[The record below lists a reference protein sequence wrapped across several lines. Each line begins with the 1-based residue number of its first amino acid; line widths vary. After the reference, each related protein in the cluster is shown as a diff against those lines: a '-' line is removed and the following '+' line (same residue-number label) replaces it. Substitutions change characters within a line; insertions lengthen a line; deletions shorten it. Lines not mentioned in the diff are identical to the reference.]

1 MSIEGELEDLDLGEL
16 VEISALEV
24 DDMIDFARYN
34 EVEVLGSIASS
45 DFFEKLACVDENGNS
60 LLHMAAAN
68 GHTAS
73 IQVLMTCT
81 AVIKL
86 LNSQNSEG
94 NTPLHWAALNGQS
107 EAVKVLL
114 GAGADMTLE
123 NAFKRNAF
131 DEAVEREKF
140 EVTSVIIEF
149 MEKNKKTEE
158 AEESVVDIPADVV
171 VESQ

>member
-1 MSIEGELEDLDLGEL
+1 MELDDLVLDEM
-16 VEISALEV
+16 VEISALTME
-24 DDMIDFARYN
+24 DLIDFARYN
-34 EVEVLGSIASS
+34 EAEVLESIATCEFS
-45 DFFEKLACVDENGNS
+45 EKLAGVDENGNS

-73 IQVLMTCT
+73 IQVLLACT
-81 AVIKL
+81 SSLKL
-86 LNSQNSEG
+86 LNAQNCEG

-114 GAGADMTLE
+114 EAGSDSTLE

-131 DEAVEREKF
+131 DEAVAREKF

-149 MEKNKKTEE
+149 MEKNKKTSTDAESEVEE
-158 AEESVVDIPADVV
+158 TALEA
-171 VESQ
+171 